1 MLSRRT
7 LAVLQVVASAISIP
21 VLVAV
26 ARRQSDL
33 DPWRPPPLPVGAGF
47 VSAVLYH
54 AAYDHDVGGIRRSR
68 SRRGVFVALVNV
80 VKNRLRPQSFDGQ
93 FGFALGECLGTVVY
107 RLRYGVLGAFPRA

>member
-1 MLSRRT
+1 MISRRT
-7 LAVLQVVASAISIP
+7 VALLQVAANAVWIP
-21 VLVAV
+21 VLAAV

-33 DPWRPPPLPVGAGF
+33 DPWCPPSLPFGAGF

-80 VKNRLRPQSFDGQ
+80 VRHRTRPQSLDDRY
-93 FGFALGECLGTVVY
+93 GFALGYCLGTVVY
-107 RLRYGVLGAFPRA
+107 RLRYGVWGAFPK